1 MANYVTDSQTIL
13 SREHL
18 IPPSTTQPP
27 GVPGQWI
34 ATQQEVDQCL
44 ASQTTVARVVETN
57 VHARR
62 ASQGIHH
69 RPQVQWPWGH
79 GAMGPW
85 GHGDAWKNVVHFG
98 LGWLWMA
105 MDGYGWLRSNM
116 THFGSNRS
124 FFQFYVR
131 GAGVWIEHEVDA
143 GSPKQVMNSSFSVTR
158 LTSRVSLRDPSL
170 ISARRNLQILRKSCQ
185 RHKIMPFSYAG
196 QMK

>member
-79 GAMGPW
+79 GAMGPR
-85 GHGDAWKNVVHFG
+85 GCLKKCSALRLRMAMDGY
-98 LGWLWMA
+98 GWLWMA

-131 GAGVWIEHEVDA
+131 GAGV
-143 GSPKQVMNSSFSVTR
+143 
-158 LTSRVSLRDPSL
+158 
-170 ISARRNLQILRKSCQ
+170 
-185 RHKIMPFSYAG
+185 
-196 QMK
+196 